1 MAKKLLPNLAGLG
14 LIAFGTVA
22 PSDAIVSFLQGDGN
36 SGSEFL
42 GQGATLFR
50 AVVVVIGVYMVA
62 VTSLLPRQRLATD
75 TAEAEETGGVHVLI
89 IAGLFALAAG
99 LRLYGLE
106 TGIWYDEMLTHVR
119 YMPLTVGQI
128 VSTFDDANN
137 HVLFTIAAK
146 VSISTFGD
154 TAFAFR
160 LPAALFGVASIVA
173 LYAFARQVST
183 PLVALFSVALLTV
196 SYHHIWFSQN
206 ARGYTALLFF
216 ALLSSAFMLR
226 AMDRNSPSLWVA
238 FAVTG
243 ALGAYTHLS
252 MGFVAIAQFAVYAG
266 HVWTNREDYS
276 RPWWVGLIYGFVPLG
291 LLTLLAYALVLPDIF
306 AGNLLGS
313 GLQDERLAWLNP
325 FWALMEIVNALRVGF
340 AGGAV
345 GLAAALI
352 FGLGMLDFLIK
363 RPAVVALF
371 LIPTVTGF
379 LLMTSIGYTLFP
391 RFFFF
396 AMGFAVV
403 IVINGAVVLAG
414 YVSRLLGVTGS
425 RGWWL
430 PTAICL
436 GIVGASILSLRYVY
450 APKQNF
456 ERAIAYVEENLEPG
470 DTVVALGIAD
480 FPLNTYY
487 GKGWE
492 TLKTVEELDGLR
504 ARTDRTWVVHTMP
517 VHARTV
523 YEDVLSVLDQDY
535 SLAETFFGTL
545 NGGQVVVHVE
555 NPPEG

>member
-1 MAKKLLPNLAGLG
+1 MAQKLLPNLAGLG
-14 LIAFGTVA
+14 LIAFGAVT

-42 GQGATLFR
+42 GQGVTLFR

-62 VTSLLPRQRLATD
+62 VTSLLPRQRLVG
-75 TAEAEETGGVHVLI
+75 ETTEVEDASSLHVLI
-89 IAGLFALAAG
+89 VMALFALAAG

-146 VSISTFGD
+146 LSISAFGD
-154 TAFAFR
+154 TSFAFR
-160 LPAALFGVASIVA
+160 LPAALFGIASVVA

-226 AMDRNSPSLWVA
+226 AMDRNSPRLWVT
-238 FAVTG
+238 FAVAG

-266 HVWTNREDYS
+266 HVWTNREDYA

-325 FWALMEIVNALRVGF
+325 FWALMEIVNAMRVGF

-345 GLAAALI
+345 GLVAALI
-352 FGLGMLDFLIK
+352 FGVGMLDFLVR

-371 LIPTVTGF
+371 LIPTVAGF

-414 YVSRLLGVTGS
+414 YASRLLGVTGL

-430 PTAICL
+430 PTALCL

-456 ERAIAYVEENLEPG
+456 ERAIAYVEEYLEQG
-470 DTVVALGIAD
+470 DTVVALGIAN

-492 TLKTVEELDGLR
+492 TLKTVEELDALR
-504 ARTDRTWVVHTMP
+504 DRTDRTWVVHIMP

-523 YEDVLSVLDQDY
+523 YEDVLAVLDADY
-535 SLAETFFGTL
+535 ALAETFFGTL

-555 NPPEG
+555 NTP